1 MLFLRRVYASE
12 VAKYH
17 NKKVFVQGWV
27 QETRDFGGIRFIIL
41 KDRSGYT
48 QITLPKK
55 AVPEDIYNVVENL
68 TKESVVYV
76 WGVAKKSNKA
86 KVGSEI
92 IPQKIEVVSLAEA
105 PTPIDTSGKIKT
117 DLAKRLDH
125 RFLDVR
131 NKKSIALFTIRSKMF
146 KACVEYF
153 DSNGFININ
162 TPKITSI
169 GVESGAELFE
179 VKYFERKA
187 YLAQSPQVYKQMFVA
202 AGFERVYEIAPVY
215 RAEKSH
221 TAQHLTEFIGVDFEQ
236 GFIESEQDVMDTVEG
251 LIKHI
256 LKRVKEE
263 CKEELKLW
271 DREVKIPKKIPRIT
285 MRKAKEIL
293 AEKGLRLPEEEDLNL
308 EAQKILADYFME
320 KEGTE
325 LVFVYYYP
333 WAVRPFYH
341 MKPADDPSATK
352 SFDLLWNGI
361 EVATGAQREHRY
373 EILKKQ
379 AEEKGINFDSMKVY
393 GEIFRYGCPPHGGT
407 GLGLDRLLEAFMK
420 LPNIREGI
428 LLPRDPERLTP

>member
-1 MLFLRRVYASE
+1 MRVYANE
-12 VAKYH
+12 VAKHH
-17 NKKVFVQGWV
+17 NKKVLVQGWV
-27 QETRDFGGIRFIIL
+27 QELRDFGGIRFILL

-48 QITLPKK
+48 QITIPKK
-55 AVPEDIYNVVENL
+55 EVPASVYNAVENL
-68 TKESVVYV
+68 TKESVIYV
-76 WGVAKKSNKA
+76 WGIAKKSEKA

-92 IPQKIEVVSLAEA
+92 IPERIEIVSLAEA

-117 DLAKRLDH
+117 DLSKRLDH

-131 NKKSIALFTIRSKMF
+131 NKKSIALFTIRSKIF

-162 TPKITSI
+162 TPKITTI
-169 GVESGAELFE
+169 GVESGAALFE
-179 VKYFERKA
+179 VKYFDRIA
-187 YLAQSPQVYKQMFVA
+187 YLSQSPQVYKQMFA
-202 AGFERVYEIAPVY
+202 SSFEKVYEIAPVY

-221 TAQHLTEFIGVDFEQ
+221 TAQHLTEFIGIDFEQ
-236 GFIESEQDVMDTVEG
+236 AFIESEQDVMDTVEG

-256 LKRVKEE
+256 IKKVKEE
-263 CKEELKLW
+263 CKNELKLW
-271 DREVKIPKKIPRIT
+271 QRELSVPKKIPRIT
-285 MRKAKEIL
+285 MREAKEIL
-293 AEKGLRLPEEEDLNL
+293 AEKGYKVPEEEDLNL
-308 EAQKILADYFME
+308 ETQKVLAEHFLNE
-320 KEGTE
+320 HKSE
-325 LVFVYYYP
+325 LVFIYYYP

-341 MKPADDPSATK
+341 MKPEHDPSVTK

-379 AEEKGINFDSMKVY
+379 AAEKGLDLDSMSY
-393 GEIFRYGCPPHGGT
+393 YAEIFRYGCPPHGGT
-407 GLGLDRLLEAFMK
+407 GLGLDRLLEAMML

>member
-1 MLFLRRVYASE
+1 MLFLKRVYANE

-17 NKKVFVQGWV
+17 NKKVLVQGWV

-55 AVPEDIYNVVENL
+55 VVPKDVYNVVENL
-68 TKESVVYV
+68 TKESVIYV
-76 WGVAKKSNKA
+76 WGTAKKSAKA
-86 KVGSEI
+86 KVGSEV
-92 IPQKIEVVSLAEA
+92 IPEKIEIVSLAKA
-105 PTPIDTSGKIKT
+105 PTPIDTSGKIES

-153 DSNGFININ
+153 DLNRFMNIN
-162 TPKITSI
+162 TPKITTI

-179 VKYFERKA
+179 VNYFGRKA
-187 YLAQSPQVYKQMFVA
+187 YLAQSPQIYKQMFVV

-221 TAQHLTEFIGVDFEQ
+221 TAQHLTEFIGIDFEQ

-263 CKEELKLW
+263 CEEELELW
-271 DREVKIPKKIPRIT
+271 DRSVKIPKKIPRIT
-285 MRKAKEIL
+285 MREAKEIL
-293 AEKGLRLPEEEDLNL
+293 AEKGLRLPDEEDLNL
-308 EAQKILADYFME
+308 EAQKILAEYFME
-320 KEGTE
+320 KEHAE

-341 MKPADDPSATK
+341 MKPEQDPSVTK

-373 EILKKQ
+373 EVLKKQ
-379 AEEKGINFDSMKVY
+379 AEEKGVNFDAMKVY
-393 GEIFRYGCPPHGGT
+393 AEIFQYGCPPHGGT